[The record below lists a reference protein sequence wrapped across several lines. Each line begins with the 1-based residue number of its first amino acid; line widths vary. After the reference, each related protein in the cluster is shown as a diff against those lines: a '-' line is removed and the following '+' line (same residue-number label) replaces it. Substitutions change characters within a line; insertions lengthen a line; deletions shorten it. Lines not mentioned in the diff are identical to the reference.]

1 MRDGGKFLRYE
12 IKMVD
17 FIKFI
22 FIRVCFD
29 KKYADFKTLE
39 TPMLDK
45 YYEDDIMSRNFEEYH
60 FII

>member
-1 MRDGGKFLRYE
+1 MRYE
-12 IKMVD
+12 IKMID

-22 FIRVCFD
+22 FIRVYFD

-39 TPMLDK
+39 TPILDK

-60 FII
+60 FIV

>member
-1 MRDGGKFLRYE
+1 MFLRYE
-12 IKMVD
+12 IKTVD

-22 FIRVCFD
+22 FIQLYFD

-45 YYEDDIMSRNFEEYH
+45 YYEDDIMSRNF
-60 FII
+60 